1 MRQDGRAGPLLFLI
15 IINDLDLAVS
25 LAELLVKFADDTK
38 LARVIRDEEDGR
50 GLQAALD
57 GLMYWAHTWGMH
69 FNVKKCKVM
78 HLGNSNTKSEYTMGG
93 EKLEVTKEERDLGV
107 IVSDS
112 LKPAAQCAQ
121 ATRSA
126 QFVLGQNMH
135 AFQYRDR
142 SVFTY
147 AAL

>member
-57 GLMYWAHTWGMH
+57 GLMYWAHTWG
-69 FNVKKCKVM
+69 
-78 HLGNSNTKSEYTMGG
+78 G